1 MNLRTLLFLTMLLTL
16 PACSGEPESNTEVDE
31 HPDDEDAKGDDGEES
46 NAKGEPESNTE
57 EEEDSDEDGEEKVT
71 APGADAADGAATDG
85 TAGADALAEAR
96 KSYHPALLDPSKA
109 TEEAPATYAVKFETT
124 KGDIIIDVTRE
135 WAPKGADRFYNL
147 VKIGYYDD
155 VAFFRVIGGFMAQ
168 LGIHGDPQVN
178 KVWRAARI
186 DDEPVKGSN
195 SPGMVTFAMGGP
207 NSRTTQIFLNLADNK
222 RLDGMGFA
230 PFGKVRDMTVLESI
244 HNGYGEGAPRGRG
257 PHQGKLQAEGNAYLK
272 AEFPELDYIKK
283 ATIVE

>member
-1 MNLRTLLFLTMLLTL
+1 MNLRPFLFAALLLTI
-16 PACSGEPESNTEVDE
+16 PACGDDAEPTGQKLAPNGEPESD
-31 HPDDEDAKGDDGEES
+31 
-46 NAKGEPESNTE
+46 TE
-57 EEEDSDEDGEEKVT
+57 EEEDLGGVETKT
-71 APGADAADGAATDG
+71 APGAAAKANTEPAV
-85 TAGADALAEAR
+85 AEADPLAEAR
-96 KSYHPALLDPSKA
+96 KSYHPGLLDPKQA
-109 TEEAPATYAVKFETT
+109 ADEAPATYTVKFETT
-124 KGDIIIDVTRE
+124 KGDILIDVTRE
-135 WAPKGADRFYNL
+135 WAPNGADRFYNL

-186 DDEPVKGSN
+186 DDEPVKGTN

-230 PFGKVRDMTVLESI
+230 PFGKVQDMEVLKTI

-257 PHQGKLQAEGNAYLK
+257 PHQGKVQAEGNAYLR